1 MRRAVSY
8 AVVIAVVSLLSTS
21 LLAFFGGTK
30 LGSHYLTNQLQYP
43 YFMAY

>member
-1 MRRAVSY
+1 MKRVMSY
-8 AVVIAVVSLLSTS
+8 VMVIAFVSLLSTS
-21 LLAFFGGTK
+21 MLAFFGGTK

>member
-8 AVVIAVVSLLSTS
+8 VVVIAFVSLLSTS